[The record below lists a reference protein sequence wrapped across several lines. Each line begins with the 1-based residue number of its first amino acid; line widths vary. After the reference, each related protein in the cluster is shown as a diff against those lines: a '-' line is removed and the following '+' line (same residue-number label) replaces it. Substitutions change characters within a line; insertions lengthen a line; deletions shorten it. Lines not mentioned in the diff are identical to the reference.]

1 MECVR
6 ARQQALRGSAKIVVA
21 NGAWQRAVTT
31 PTRLLTRS
39 SPFCSAQRGDRRG
52 ARSVRQVKQ
61 LLRVLQDTLQTD
73 SLRESLGMRVR
84 ASLRWQR
91 ERRRD
96 SARVA
101 AVRARRR
108 RTKIE
113 PKIAHKLF
121 LKGGRNQRR

>member
-6 ARQQALRGSAKIVVA
+6 ARQQALRGGAKIVVA
-21 NGAWQRAVTT
+21 NGTWQSTVTT
-31 PTRLLTRS
+31 PARLLTRS
-39 SPFCSAQRGDRRG
+39 SPFCSAKRGNRRG
-52 ARSVRQVKQ
+52 ARSMRQVKQ

-84 ASLRWQR
+84 VSLRWQR

-96 SARVA
+96 SARVV
-101 AVRARRR
+101 AVRVRRR
-108 RTKIE
+108 RTEVE